1 MTDVTQLTDFN
12 DLHVHAGLGAVK
24 QQIDSALSGNVINPE
39 IDAANEREHSLGGKR
54 EIPEDAKLGRFD
66 IQDCLKRFLFL
77 SPSGQIWDDHDRI
90 KIKKTVFKDMV
101 GSSTYKAWNDH
112 EDRKV
117 IQDEMANGILRGIAQ
132 AKAKAKRESSN
143 QPAWQERFQLNDNGS
158 IKADIGNAKLV
169 LDNDPRWQGVLGYCD
184 FSYRI
189 VKRVAPPFP
198 DSEPGEWTD
207 TDTDRLRIW
216 FSDNYSF
223 TPKNADAHGAVVVA
237 AEGNRFHPVRDYLT
251 NIAWDGVPR
260 VENWLTTYLGA
271 ETTRYHK
278 LVARMFLISAVARV
292 MRPPVKVDSVLILE
306 GLQGLGKSTCISILA
321 GAWFTDTPIVL
332 GDKDGFQQMQ
342 GSWIIELAELDSLNK
357 AESTR
362 AKQFFGSMEDRYRP
376 SYGRMVQCF
385 PRQCVFVGSTNQES
399 YLRDA
404 TGNRRYWPVMC
415 SRVEKELLMQDRDQ
429 LWAEA
434 FHMYMSGIPWW
445 AEEKDKHLFEASQEE
460 RFESDV
466 WEDLIYEWLRNG
478 TSADTVT
485 ASDIMASAL
494 SMDAAHM
501 RPPEQKR
508 VGQIMAHLGWRKTR
522 PRDKDGKR
530 VTGYERPLSWKAEKI
545 GQGGNGSSTQP

>member
-1 MTDVTQLTDFN
+1 MDDIKALSDFN
-12 DLHVHAGLGAVK
+12 DLHVYAGLDAVK
-24 QQIDSALSGNVINPE
+24 QQIESALSGSVINPE
-39 IDAANEREHSLGGKR
+39 IDAANERKHSLGGSE
-54 EIPEDAKLGRFD
+54 EIPEDAKVGRLD
-66 IQDCLKRFLFL
+66 LQECLKRFLFL
-77 SPSGQIWDDHDRI
+77 SPSGQIWDDLDRL
-90 KIKKTVFKDMV
+90 KMKKTVFKDMV
-101 GSSTYKAWNDH
+101 GAATYKAWNDH

-117 IQDEMANGILRGIAQ
+117 IQDEMANSILRKIAKE
-132 AKAKAKRESSN
+132 KARAMREQSD
-143 QPAWQERFQLNDNGS
+143 QPVWQERFQFNDNGS
-158 IKADIGNAKLV
+158 IKADIANAMLV
-169 LDNDPRWQGVLGYCD
+169 LENDLRWKGVLGYCD

-189 VKRVAPPFP
+189 IKRKAPPFG

-216 FSDNYSF
+216 FSDNYAF

-237 AEGNRFHPVRDYLT
+237 AERNRFHPVREYL
-251 NIAWDGVPR
+251 ASLQWDGVPR
-260 VENWLTTYLGA
+260 VENWLSVYLGA
-271 ETTRYHK
+271 ESTRYHR
-278 LVARMFLISAVARV
+278 LVARMFLISAIARV
-292 MRPPVKVDSVLILE
+292 MQPPVKVDSVLILE

-342 GSWIIELAELDSLNK
+342 GSWVIELAELDSLNK

-362 AKQFFGSMEDRYRP
+362 AKQFFGSKEDRYRP

-415 SRVEKELLMQDRDQ
+415 NKVEKDLLAQDRDQ

-434 FHMYMSGIPWW
+434 FHMYRSGIPWW
-445 AEEKDKHLFEASQEE
+445 PQESDKHLFEESQEQ

-466 WEDLIYEWLRNG
+466 WEDLIYEWLR
-478 TSADTVT
+478 TSTTADTVT
-485 ASDIMASAL
+485 AAEIMSGAL
-494 SMDAAHM
+494 SMDPAHM
-501 RPPEQKR
+501 KPPEQKR

-522 PRDKDGKR
+522 PRDRDGKR
-530 VTGYERPLSWKAEKI
+530 VTGYERPLSWVADKA
-545 GQGGNGSSTQP
+545 GQGGHG